1 MINKVTPR
9 KLNPSLDSRL
19 RKKDEMLDAL
29 NVEIK
34 SDNDGDSG
42 DVGVLKPIK
51 GMSALEASLLATPG
65 SYPNGVGRRVIGS
78 VTDNKN
84 DIIFYFLFSED
95 ADEQG
100 VYAYDPNG
108 VLSNASDNEVIK
120 TVYRDQLFNFPQN
133 GFVKAD
139 VVYTVNHEVCNLYF
153 TDNVNEPRRLDVR
166 KAFDFT
172 SNSSSYEDLI
182 SRTDFIT
189 ACPKTP
195 MHPIRFEFGFDASLP
210 VTEFRNL
217 PGFQFAYQCIYDGGE
232 ESAISTYSEIAVPP
246 SYIQQGT
253 LTSANLL
260 AHNSCNLT
268 IPKNVNGVD
277 VYSSE
282 VSKIRILGRIGNDG
296 GWYMI
301 DEVDTTGGDI
311 EYAFRNDRV
320 LSGVPLEDV
329 QKQYTSLPRVAE
341 AQTVVDNRLYYGNYV
356 EGFDEPEVQANM
368 SINYVRRPEDFLNL
382 YVELDEIVL
391 PNVDIDYGPNGMLY
405 ATPDPTPNRRSGY
418 LLKTDQLP
426 NEISA
431 NSVIQV
437 NLTVHPERYFRIY
450 DTEGGASHHSSKVL
464 FGAPTGNLTGK
475 VNEGQIGGQGHL
487 QEKGYFFGKNEGV
500 LDGLKWTDDTGAE
513 VDVVCG
519 TSASNPVSIQAK
531 TLVFK
536 CRIRFNEEVSA
547 NGRVVLRNAICQ
559 AITGGSTSYE
569 TIGADITV
577 LDSKSTQEYS
587 FNVGLSDED
596 GIDEIPTVGG
606 DDFRKNLINAVGRK
620 ESVTT
625 QTGFERARPCGYFI
639 IESADVSF
647 SLRRSEAPQQTSGNE
662 ENGFLY
668 LNLDSL
674 TNVVTRNCAPRLMDG
689 GDIGYPG
696 LANFKWP
703 FIGGWYVYRSDY
715 AASNPIL
722 TEEELIFDYDY
733 VVDGYDYSFANVDAD
748 TELIRGYISSDIV
761 VSDSFISLVD
771 GEAGPRGVTKGLS
784 YQEEESAGVSSVVVS
799 TNASPSDFDIDPGNI
814 TSGSVNLNNAMF
826 GSQESILGFSAPA
839 ISFYSAPD
847 VYMIWDVLGQW
858 NHDVFKDS
866 TLEEPGTFYTKPHLL
881 EQSEIDDEVKAQQVE
896 VIDFNSF
903 LTSGATGGFRS
914 FKTHAVHDFGIVYY
928 DERGR
933 PGNVNFLPSVYVPGY
948 SGEERSPSTFKGR
961 VEVGVQLN
969 SSPPPWAHHYQVVYA
984 GNSSVSRFIQYTVG
998 GAFIEPVDNV
1008 TSETVRNIYVSL
1020 NYLQG
1025 HPISY
1030 SLGFGAVS
1038 PEGINEL
1045 YTFKTGDRLRVISYY
1060 TDDDDR
1066 IWPRNYDFE
1075 IVDSV
1080 ILSSEPD
1087 DNPIVTSND
1096 LSDGSEVPE
1105 EKTGSFLILKN
1116 NTAAY
1121 GFTYSDVSLADGA
1134 TLTNSHHWNDRC
1146 VVEIYTPLDRQ
1157 DSEDRIY
1164 YEIGKPYNVITTGVE
1179 GVLAHQT
1186 NPIRLT
1192 DGDVWWRRAPVNMPD
1207 FDSNNNLFLPLIT
1220 SASAESNFRDYYVES
1235 MTFNDT
1241 LPNARQFGWGK
1252 AKSKLSSDKARRL
1265 ESSITYS
1272 DKNSFSSKLVRFT
1285 SFNPAKFQFKDLPAE
1300 HGTIN
1305 SILNYSDSL
1314 FCIQEEKISAIPVDR
1329 TLLSDAAGSD
1339 NLITSKSVL
1348 GTQRYFSGNYG
1359 CDGDQSS
1366 VVLINNFVYFADKSK
1381 AEVYRFSPEKGISV
1395 ISDGGMKQYFR
1406 ALFQNALGNVSSQ
1419 KGIRVVGGYD
1429 PLKDEFLI
1437 SVMNPEVFIEP
1448 NVNFYEPPTG
1458 TGIIDESDV
1467 DDAIN
1472 FDFDEPTGP
1481 LSVTFG
1487 GDPQIVSTQTSAS
1500 YTDLVTIENTPVA
1513 SVISIYYVLVAQSE
1527 SYPETLDDIIL
1538 QSISDFGD
1546 SGNVRIETFDG
1557 DVFEANTSD
1566 SFIDTLTPGT
1576 DYALIRAA
1584 YNGPTVVVAPQV
1596 FEFEAQGVIDTTENY
1611 DLAITDFSFNQIGTN
1626 PVPIGYSA
1634 SISAFSSEPEANLYS
1649 WVVPGVISFDSLG
1662 VPIGVGVSFTG
1673 VQLFFDN
1680 QGSYVAIDQPVTE
1693 NEIFTVSVVDN
1704 PSGFDSSTDHL
1715 LVSMIVKDNVIRS
1728 IESSGL
1734 QAYDDINLS
1743 NAPTPLELINE
1754 QGLTFG
1760 DWNEIFDQGVDSFN
1774 SYLSNIQNNPD
1785 LLDQFV
1791 AAGGNPNDLESYL
1804 ITDLNF
1810 DNITGSTDL
1819 LIFLTD
1825 FGRRQD
1831 MLDDLSDQPGF
1842 ELGGFRGSIGQDEF
1856 LIQPE
1861 EPEN

>member
-19 RKKDEMLDAL
+19 RKKDEMLDAV

-51 GMSALEASLLATPG
+51 GMAALEASLLATSE
-65 SYPNGVGRRVIGS
+65 SYPNGVGRRVVGS

-108 VLSNASDNEVIK
+108 VLSSAADNEIIK
-120 TVYRDQLFNFPQN
+120 TVYTDPIFNFPQN

-139 VVYTVNHEVCNLYF
+139 VVYTVNHEICNLYF

-172 SNSSSYEDLI
+172 ANSNGYSDLI

-195 MHPIRFEFGFDASLP
+195 MHPIRFEFGYDADFP
-210 VTEFRNL
+210 VTEFRNI
-217 PGFQFAYQCIYDGGE
+217 PGFQFAYQCLYEGGE
-232 ESAISTYSEIAVPP
+232 ESAISTYSEIAIPP

-268 IPKNVNGVD
+268 IPKSVNGVD
-277 VYSSE
+277 VYSNE
-282 VSKIRILGRIGNDG
+282 VNKIRILGRIGNDG
-296 GWYMI
+296 GWYSI
-301 DEVDTTGGDI
+301 DEVDATGSDI

-329 QKQYTSLPRVAE
+329 QKQYTSLPRLAE
-341 AQTVVDNRLYYGNYV
+341 TQAVVDNRLYYANYV
-356 EGFDEPEVQANM
+356 EGFDEPEIQASM
-368 SINYVRRPEDFLNL
+368 SINYIRRPEDFLNL
-382 YVELDEIVL
+382 YVGIDEIVL
-391 PNVDIDYGPNGMLY
+391 PNVDIDYSADGMLY
-405 ATPDPTPNRRSGY
+405 ATPDPTPNRRAGY
-418 LLKTDQLP
+418 LINTDELP
-426 NEISA
+426 NEIAA

-464 FGAPTGNLTGK
+464 FGGPTGNSEGK
-475 VNEGQIGGQGHL
+475 VHEGQFSGSGHL

-500 LDGLKWTDDTGAE
+500 LDGLKWTDDSGNE

-519 TSASNPVSIQAK
+519 TSASNPISIQAK

-547 NGRVVLRNAICQ
+547 NGRAVLRNAICQ

-569 TIGADITV
+569 EIGADITV
-577 LDSKSTQEYS
+577 LESKSTHSYS
-587 FNVGLSDED
+587 FNIGLSDED

-606 DDFRKNLINAVGRK
+606 DDFRKDLINAVGRK
-620 ESVTT
+620 NSVTT
-625 QTGFERARPCGYFI
+625 QTASERARPCGYFI
-639 IESADVSF
+639 IESANVSF
-647 SLRRSEAPQQTSGNE
+647 SLKRNVAPQQVSGNE
-662 ENGFLY
+662 DNGFLY

-674 TNVVTRNCAPRLMDG
+674 TDVQTRNCAPRLLDG
-689 GDIGYPG
+689 TDIGYPG
-696 LANFKWP
+696 LVHFKWP

-715 AASNPIL
+715 ASSNPIL
-722 TEEELIFDYDY
+722 TEETLIFDYDY
-733 VVDGYDYSFANVDAD
+733 VVDGNDYDFANQDAD
-748 TELIRGYISSDIV
+748 TELIRGYISSDITL
-761 VSDSFISLVD
+761 SDSFISLVD
-771 GEAGPRGVTKGLS
+771 GESGPRGITKGLS
-784 YQEEESAGVSSVVVS
+784 YQEEDSAGVSTVVVS
-799 TNASPSDFDIDPGNI
+799 TAFSPSTFDVDPGNI

-826 GSQESILGFSAPA
+826 GSQESYLSINSPSIQFDTDPN
-839 ISFYSAPD
+839 YH
-847 VYMIWDVLGQW
+847 MIWDVLAEW
-858 NHDVFKDS
+858 NHNVFKDS
-866 TLEEPGTFYTKPHLL
+866 TNEEPGSFYSRPHLL
-881 EQSEIDDEVKAQQVE
+881 EQAEVPFEVKSQQVE
-896 VIDFNSF
+896 VIDFSSF
-903 LTSGATGGFRS
+903 LTSGATSGFRS
-914 FKTHAVHDFGIVYY
+914 FKTQAVHDFGIVFY

-948 SGEERSPSTFKGR
+948 SAEERSPSTFKGK
-961 VEVGVQLN
+961 VEIGVQLN
-969 SSPPPWAHHYQVVYA
+969 SSPPDWAHHYQIVYA

-998 GAFIEPVDNV
+998 GAYVEPVDNV

-1030 SLGFGAVS
+1030 SSDFGAVS
-1038 PEGINEL
+1038 PEGISEL
-1045 YTFKTGDRLRVISYY
+1045 YTFKKGDRLRVLSYY

-1080 ILSSEPD
+1080 ILSSNPD
-1087 DNPIVTSND
+1087 DNPIVTAND
-1096 LSDGSEVPE
+1096 LSEGSEVPE

-1121 GFTYSDVSLADGA
+1121 GFTYSDVSLAEGF

-1164 YEIGKPYNVITTGVE
+1164 YEIGKPYNVITSGID
-1179 GVLAHQT
+1179 GNLLYQT

-1192 DGDVWWRRAPVNMPD
+1192 DGDVWWRRVPVNMPN
-1207 FDSNNNLFLPLIT
+1207 FDANNNLFLPLIT
-1220 SASAESNFRDYYVES
+1220 TDSSESNFRDYYVES

-1241 LPNARQFGWGK
+1241 IPNARQLGWGK

-1265 ESSITYS
+1265 DSSITYS

-1300 HGTIN
+1300 HGPIN

-1339 NLITSKSVL
+1339 NLITSKNVL
-1348 GTQRYFSGNYG
+1348 GTQRYFSGSYG

-1366 VVLINNFVYFADKSK
+1366 VVLVGNFVYFADKSK
-1381 AEVYRFSPEKGISV
+1381 AEVYRFSPENGVSV

-1406 ALFQNALGNVSSQ
+1406 NLFQKSLDSVSAT
-1419 KGIRVVGGYD
+1419 KGVRIVGGYD

-1437 SVMNPEVFIEP
+1437 SIMNPDIFTEP
-1448 NVNFYEPPTG
+1448 TVNFYEPPTSG
-1458 TGIIDESDV
+1458 EVIDESD
-1467 DDAIN
+1467 N
-1472 FDFDEPTGP
+1472 TSFDFTSDEPAGP
-1481 LSVTFG
+1481 LVVEFA
-1487 GDPQIVSTQTSAS
+1487 GDLEIVATQVSAS
-1500 YTDLVTIENTPVA
+1500 YTDSVTINNIPLGD
-1513 SVISIYYVLVAQSE
+1513 SISIYYVLIEQAE
-1527 SYPETLDDIIL
+1527 SYPDTLSGIL
-1538 QSISDFGD
+1538 DQTVADFG
-1546 SGNVRIETFDG
+1546 STGNVRIDVFNV
-1557 DVFEANTSD
+1557 DVFEANTAD
-1566 SFIDTLTPGT
+1566 SFIDALTPGT
-1576 DYALIRAA
+1576 SYAIFRGA
-1584 YNGPTVVVAPQV
+1584 YNGADVIGTPEV
-1596 FEFEAQGVIDTTENY
+1596 FEFEAQQVVDVTQNY
-1611 DLAITDFSFNQIGTN
+1611 DLQITDFSFDQSGFTTT
-1626 PVPIGYSA
+1626 PLGYN
-1634 SISAFSSEPEANLYS
+1634 ISVSSFSSEPGASIYS
-1649 WVVPGVISFDSLG
+1649 WVVPNVTDLG
-1662 VPIGVGVSFTG
+1662 LPVGVGSSFTG
-1673 VQLFFDN
+1673 VELYFSN
-1680 QGSYVAIDQPVTE
+1680 QDAYLSINEVITQ
-1693 NEIFTVSVVDN
+1693 NEIFVSSVTES
-1704 PSGFDSSTDHL
+1704 PSGFDSSLDHL
-1715 LVSMIVKDNVIRS
+1715 LVSMVVKDETI
-1728 IESSGL
+1728 
-1734 QAYDDINLS
+1734 QAIDSLALDAFADDVNQANS
-1743 NAPTPLELINE
+1743 PTPLELIGE

-1760 DWNEIFDQGVDSFN
+1760 DYNSIVTLGRNAFE
-1774 SYLSNIQNNPD
+1774 SYLSNIANTPE

-1791 AAGGNPNDLESYL
+1791 AAGGQPVVLNSILDA
-1804 ITDLNF
+1804 DANF
-1810 DNITGSTDL
+1810 DDITGASDL
-1819 LIFLTD
+1819 LILLSEYGT
-1825 FGRRQD
+1825 QQTQ
-1831 MLDDLSDQPGF
+1831 LSDLSGQPGF
-1842 ELGGFRGSIGQDEF
+1842 ELGAFRDEQGLDQL
-1856 LIQPE
+1856 LIEPIDPE
-1861 EPEN
+1861 S